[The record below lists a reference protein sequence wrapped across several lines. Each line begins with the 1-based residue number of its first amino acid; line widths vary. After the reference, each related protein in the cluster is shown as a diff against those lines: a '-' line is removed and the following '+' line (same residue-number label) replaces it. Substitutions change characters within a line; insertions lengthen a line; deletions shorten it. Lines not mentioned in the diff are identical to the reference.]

1 MDKQCLICFKKIENF
16 SLRILFEKDICCCD
30 DCLKE
35 MEFKLKKVVICDI
48 EGISIYPYN
57 DFLRK
62 LIYQYKGCK
71 DFELRKVFL
80 KQYKWIFKIF
90 FKGRT
95 FVPIPSYKESDIKR
109 GFNHVEEILKTMD
122 LKYVKC
128 IEKTKDVKQAS
139 LNQKERK
146 NIGQYLSLNDKS
158 VLLENERVVLFD
170 DVLTTGSTMTA
181 CIKLI
186 KTLKIRDISF
196 VVIASV
202 GR

>member
-1 MDKQCLICFKKIENF
+1 MN
-16 SLRILFEKDICCCD
+16 
-30 DCLKE
+30 
-35 MEFKLKKVVICDI
+35 
-48 EGISIYPYN
+48 
-57 DFLRK
+57 
-62 LIYQYKGCK
+62 
-71 DFELRKVFL
+71 
-80 KQYKWIFKIF
+80 
-90 FKGRT
+90 
-95 FVPIPSYKESDIKR
+95 
-109 GFNHVEEILKTMD
+109 

-146 NIGQYLSLNDKS
+146 KIGQYLSLNDKS
-158 VLLENERVVLFD
+158 ALLENERVVLFD

>member
-1 MDKQCLICFKKIENF
+1 MDKHCLICFKKIEKF
-16 SLRILFEKDICCCD
+16 SLRNLFEKDIYCCD
-30 DCLKE
+30 ECLKE
-35 MEFKLKKVVICDI
+35 MGFKLTKVVIDDVK
-48 EGISIYPYN
+48 GISIYPYN

-71 DFELRKVFL
+71 DFELRNVFL
-80 KQYKWIFKIF
+80 KQYQWLFNMF
-90 FKGRT
+90 FKGRI
-95 FVPIPSYKESDIKR
+95 FVPIPSYEKSDKKR
-109 GFNHVEEILKTMD
+109 GFNHVEEILNT
-122 LKYVKC
+122 LNLSYIKC

-139 LNQKERK
+139 LKQKQRK

-158 VLLENERVVLFD
+158 ALLENKRVVLFD
-170 DVLTTGSTMTA
+170 DVLTTGSTMSA

-196 VVIASV
+196 VVVASV